1 MRVRHRIVFRKNT
14 VSNKFITF
22 LIKKGA
28 VFKETNTVYTI
39 AYVFESDD
47 SIDELNWYYRKE
59 GIVTPLIDAV
69 YTKAEF
75 DKAKWLS
82 IRSKFR
88 FEYPQ
93 PEDDFTYKKYTYD
106 NNNGC
111 GSCGCGLVQKESFRV
126 NKAPKWGKRH
136 FLMLNW
142 VEDELFVNTLAKDC
156 INIKDIRGFRYLDVI
171 NHKKNTKFDDFYQ
184 MYVEKILDP
193 GMTNLEQSVKLVR
206 KCDTCNSVKYICTGR
221 GISFKKE
228 VFENIDTDIIKSYER
243 FGDGH
248 MCASE
253 IIVSKKLFD
262 MIKSNNLD
270 KDLVFEPI
278 TLV

>member
-1 MRVRHRIVFRKNT
+1 MKIRHRITFDSKT
-14 VSNKFITF
+14 VSKEFISF
-22 LIKKGA
+22 LEQKKAKIDTKSRIGVA
-28 VFKETNTVYTI
+28 YVYEEEDWKDTLYNFIQKETSGT
-39 AYVFESDD
+39 
-47 SIDELNWYYRKE
+47 
-59 GIVTPLIDAV
+59 LIDAV

-93 PEDDFTYKKYTYD
+93 PEDDFTYEKYTYD
-106 NNNGC
+106 DNNSC
-111 GSCGCGLVQKESFRV
+111 EVCGCGLVQKESFRV

-156 INIKDIRGFRYLDVI
+156 ININDIKGFRYLDVI